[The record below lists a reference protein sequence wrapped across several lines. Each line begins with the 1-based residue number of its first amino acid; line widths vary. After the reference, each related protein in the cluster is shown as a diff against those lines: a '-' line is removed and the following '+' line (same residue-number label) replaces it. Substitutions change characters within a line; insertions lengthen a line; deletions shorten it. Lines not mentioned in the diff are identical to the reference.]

1 MRAHGSIEMKG
12 IREFIGMA
20 KGLVSG
26 SDVATVSPNRN
37 GVTLKPVER
46 LEMWAEVRSG
56 RGFAECFSGQLT
68 CNLVQK
74 VLRTFFVSHGVLGS
88 CKPDCTAKCR

>member
-26 SDVATVSPNRN
+26 SDVATVSPSRSD
-37 GVTLKPVER
+37 VT
-46 LEMWAEVRSG
+46 
-56 RGFAECFSGQLT
+56 
-68 CNLVQK
+68 
-74 VLRTFFVSHGVLGS
+74 
-88 CKPDCTAKCR
+88 